1 MNVYKK
7 IGLLWLAICLLR
19 LSARSQTAQA
29 DSHPYWQQRVDY
41 HIDVR
46 LDDANHAL
54 DGSASLQYANHSPDT
69 LSYLWIRCS
78 PNAFKNDRTAFSE
91 QRLENGRTDFYF
103 STPQQ
108 RGYINR
114 LDFHVNG
121 QEVKM
126 EDHPQYIDIIKVI
139 LPKPLPPGGEIT
151 LSTPFHIQL
160 PYNFSDNGW
169 SADGYEVTQ
178 WYPKPARYDSR
189 GWHPLPYL
197 GQGQG
202 EGNDEY
208 GSFDVSITVP
218 NSFTVAA
225 TGDLQNASGRQ
236 ELAPSNAWDI
246 PASPPHKASGFFN
259 HGQQPAKK
267 RQPPSIALP
276 RDTSTKTLHYYQQDI
291 HDFTWFADRHFHT
304 LHDTL
309 ELPSGRI
316 IDVYAFYTPS
326 AGPGWNQSI
335 SHIKTAILSHSS
347 RIGEYPHN
355 SFTIVAP
362 STTQGTTGTVEN
374 SIQHQVRAVFANS
387 SNLPPDTLFALEN
400 ARRPLPPL
408 PADRR
413 LKTAFLF
420 NLHHTDS
427 IQYLSLAPALGY
439 NEYDHLMIGVLIH
452 NFNLP
457 PSPFQFFLAPLY
469 ATGSHQL
476 NGLSQ
481 AIYTILP
488 DHGCQK
494 IQFGLGLARFS
505 TVNGTDSSGHQLTG
519 GYYKVTPSIL
529 IVFPNGSAHRSFQTA
544 LEAKTYLIGEK
555 TLDNFVLKTAD
566 SSYYPTPGK
575 YSFRYLNQ
583 LSFQIKDSRV
593 LYPYKAILQIQ
604 QAPNFYRINVTGNY
618 FFNYE
623 KGGGLDIRL
632 FGAKFGYLGG
642 QSASEDL
649 SQFEPKLTA
658 VRGNEDYTY
667 DNFFLGRSAFTGF
680 ASQQIM
686 DRDGDLHLRTDL
698 FQGLQGRSDDWVTSL
713 NARTTL
719 PRAIVPEWIPLRI
732 FFDVG
737 TYAEAWQTNPPT
749 SHFLYTGGF
758 ELDLFHDVL
767 RIYAP
772 LVYSSDFS
780 SQLRTVP
787 DQNSF
792 WQKISFSVDLQNI
805 DFRKLFGNT
814 PI

>member
-7 IGLLWLAICLLR
+7 IGLFWLALCLFR
-19 LSARSQTAQA
+19 LSARSQTTRA
-29 DSHPYWQQRVDY
+29 DPPLYWHQQVDY

-54 DGSASLQYANHSPDT
+54 DGSVSLQYANNSPDT
-69 LSYLWIRCS
+69 LFYIWILCR

-114 LDFHVNG
+114 LDFRVNG
-121 QEVKM
+121 EEATIQ
-126 EDHPQYIDIIKVI
+126 DHPQYIDIIKVL
-139 LPKPLPPGGEIT
+139 LPKPLPPGGKIT
-151 LSTPFHIQL
+151 LTTPFHTQL
-160 PYNFSDNGW
+160 PYNFSGNGW
-169 SADGYEVTQ
+169 STDRYQVLQ
-178 WYPKPARYDSR
+178 WYPQPAVYDSN
-189 GWHPLPYL
+189 GWHPLPWL
-197 GQGQG
+197 GRDQGPFEQA
-202 EGNDEY
+202 
-208 GSFDVSITVP
+208 SFDVSLTLPKSFAVGTPGHQDSAPATVWSTLTP
-218 NSFTVAA
+218 V
-225 TGDLQNASGRQ
+225 
-236 ELAPSNAWDI
+236 
-246 PASPPHKASGFFN
+246 HKPTGFFN
-259 HGQQPAKK
+259 HGQQPIRK
-267 RQPPSIALP
+267 RLPPP
-276 RDTSTKTLHYYQQDI
+276 PQTPPDTATRTLHYYQQNT
-291 HDFTWFADRHFHT
+291 HDFTWFADRSFPK

-309 ELPSGRI
+309 NWPSNP
-316 IDVYAFYTPS
+316 DSTVTPHR
-326 AGPGWNQSI
+326 WL
-335 SHIKTAILSHSS
+335 K
-347 RIGEYPHN
+347 
-355 SFTIVAP
+355 
-362 STTQGTTGTVEN
+362 
-374 SIQHQVRAVFANS
+374 
-387 SNLPPDTLFALEN
+387 
-400 ARRPLPPL
+400 PLM
-408 PADRR
+408 
-413 LKTAFLF
+413 
-420 NLHHTDS
+420 
-427 IQYLSLAPALGY
+427 PALGY
-439 NEYDHLMIGVLIH
+439 NEYDHLMIGILIH
-452 NFNLP
+452 NFSLP
-457 PSPFQFFLAPLY
+457 PSPFKFFIAPLY
-469 ATGSHQL
+469 AIGSHQL
-476 NGLSQ
+476 NGVGHGF
-481 AIYTILP
+481 YTIKP
-488 DHGCQK
+488 DHGLQK

-505 TVNGTDSSGHQLTG
+505 TVNGTDSNGHQLTG
-519 GYYKVTPSIL
+519 GYYKITPSIL
-529 IVFPNGSAHRSFQTA
+529 IVFPNGNAHNTFQTS

-555 TLDNFVLKTAD
+555 ALNNYVLKTAD
-566 SSYYPTPGK
+566 SLYYPTPGK
-575 YSFRYLNQ
+575 YSFRYLDQ

-593 LYPYKAILQIQ
+593 LYPYKATLQLQ
-604 QAPNFYRINVTGNY
+604 QAPNFYRINFTGNY
-618 FFNYE
+618 FFNYP

-632 FGAKFGYLGG
+632 FGAKFGYLGS

-680 ASQQIM
+680 PSQQIM

-698 FQGLQGRSDDWVTSL
+698 FQGLQGRSDNWVTSL

-719 PRAIVPEWIPLRI
+719 PRAIVPEWLPLRI

-767 RIYAP
+767 RIYTP

-805 DFRKLFGNT
+805 NFRKFFGNT